1 MGQLIDLTGGWSQDQ
16 SRLVTKKLA
25 NDIQPV
31 GKNTKPTVTPA
42 GDGLSTTIVVPTTPK
57 ASLPS

>member
-1 MGQLIDLTGGWSQDQ
+1 MGQLIDLTGGWKDDQ
-16 SRLVTKKLA
+16 ARLVTKKLA

-31 GKNTKPTVTPA
+31 GKNTKPAVTPA
-42 GDGLSTTIVVPTTPK
+42 GDGLSATVVVPTTPK